1 MKTHIGNETM
11 KKLSLGIQAFSKV
24 INDNCV
30 YVDKTEYIYN
40 LIQGN
45 CYFFA
50 RPRRFGKSLLC
61 STLED
66 LFLGNKELFK
76 GLWIYEQSDFDWQ
89 KHPVIYIDFLLIAHK
104 TPTELTESLMRYLD
118 DSADNYDV
126 GPLVHTTPGEMLK
139 KLTIKLVKKYGGTQ
153 KVVLIIDEYDK
164 AILEHIHDI
173 KTAHVMREIL
183 KSFYEFIKGLDQYLR
198 FVFITGVSK
207 FSKTSIFSG
216 LNQLV
221 DISMDPRYAH
231 LVGCTSEEINFFFED
246 HLDCSARKQELA
258 PQELQD
264 KLRIWYNGYRF
275 WNDQPRGLRSSVD
288 TEPARL
294 YAPISILKCLDLSRF
309 ENYWFDTGTPTILL
323 KLIEK
328 NGYPVEQLG
337 SLEASI
343 QELTTFEPEHISL
356 VTLLFQTGYITIKSY
371 DEIKQNY
378 IFDVPNQEVKDSL
391 FNYILEYI
399 TKCARSTI
407 NTTLRE
413 LYDSLM
419 HNQMDTFI
427 VHMKLFYSSIPYT
440 VVIEKE
446 KYYQTIF
453 YVILKLLNI
462 KAEVEKATN
471 IGRIDMVVET
481 EKFLYI
487 FEFKL
492 NGSAQNALQQIYD
505 THYYQSYVK
514 LGKQI
519 VLVGITFSSKERNI
533 SDYLFEELMSK
544 E

>member
-1 MKTHIGNETM
+1 M
-11 KKLSLGIQAFSKV
+11 KKLPLGLQTFSK
-24 INDNCV
+24 IIHGNCV
-30 YVDKTEYIYN
+30 YIDKTEYIYK

-66 LFLGNKELFK
+66 IFRGNRELFK
-76 GLWIYEQSDFDWQ
+76 DLWIYEQSDFSWQ
-89 KHPVIYIDFLLIAHK
+89 KHPVIHIDFSQVAHK
-104 TPTELTESLMRYLD
+104 TPAELTEGLMMHLD
-118 DSADNYDV
+118 DIADSYDI
-126 GPLVHTTPGEMLK
+126 GPLAYTTPGEMLK
-139 KLTIKLVKKYGGTQ
+139 KLTIKLIKKYGSTY
-153 KVVLIIDEYDK
+153 KIVLIIDEYDK
-164 AILEHIHDI
+164 AILDHIDDAEI
-173 KTAHVMREIL
+173 ANIMREIL
-183 KSFYEFIKGLDQYLR
+183 KSFYEFIKGLDRYLR
-198 FVFITGVSK
+198 FVFITGVSR

-231 LVGCTSEEINFFFED
+231 LVGCTSEEINVFLAD
-246 HLDCSARKQELA
+246 HVGHSAWEQKLS
-258 PQELQD
+258 PQELQN

-275 WNDQPRGLRSSVD
+275 WNDQPKGLRSSVHA
-288 TEPARL
+288 EPARL
-294 YAPISILKCLDLSRF
+294 YAPISILKCLDFSRF
-309 ENYWFDTGTPTILL
+309 DNYWFDTGTPTILL
-323 KLIEK
+323 KLIAK
-328 NGYPVEQLG
+328 NGYPVEQLE
-337 SLEASI
+337 SLEASSN
-343 QELTTFEPEHISL
+343 ELATFEPEHISL

-378 IFDVPNQEVKDSL
+378 IFDVPNQEIKDSL

-399 TKCARSTI
+399 TTCARSTI
-407 NTTLRE
+407 NTILRD
-413 LYDSLM
+413 LYDSLIRN
-419 HNQMDTFI
+419 HVDTFI

-492 NGSAQNALQQIYD
+492 NGSAKNALQQIHD
-505 THYYQSYVK
+505 TYYYQPYLNNNK
-514 LGKQI
+514 RI
-519 VLVGITFSSKERNI
+519 ILVGINFASKEKNI
-533 SDYLFEELMSK
+533 SDYVFEELISK